1 MIILKVLL
9 NTQMIFKMFV
19 KILNNLGKNRK
30 MLIAFDDMVADI
42 INNNK
47 LNPVITELFIRG
59 RKLSISIAFI
69 TKLYFKVPKDVRVI
83 LQFLS

>member
-1 MIILKVLL
+1 M
-9 NTQMIFKMFV
+9 
-19 KILNNLGKNRK
+19 NNLGKNRK